1 MLILSRWRAFIR
13 ARLYVHRLAII
24 VFDSRNRAQLIIVL
38 VTLSIHWTRVERER
52 MGIIDNV
59 DASIDVEQFVL
70 GRRPSRNARISRYC
84 SLAFRYLHDITE
96 ALILFSMRDLLSI
109 FQWNMTETEV
119 YISAAKLIQMW
130 NILCFF
136 FQTLSYPKI
145 FSWYD
150 YGTNYENW

>member
-38 VTLSIHWTRVERER
+38 VTLSMHWTRVERER

-84 SLAFRYLHDITE
+84 SLAFRYLHDI
-96 ALILFSMRDLLSI
+96 SI
-109 FQWNMTETEV
+109 SPKHWYSSVCATYFPYFNETWLRQKFISV
-119 YISAAKLIQMW
+119 YICGKAHSNLKYSLLFLS
-130 NILCFF
+130 NIFI
-136 FQTLSYPKI
+136 S
-145 FSWYD
+145 
-150 YGTNYENW
+150 